1 MHRSVPTV
9 LRSFCVA
16 TVAVLALGA
25 CGDDGEPAASDR
37 SSDTTAAESGDPST
51 SGTDAERQG
60 GTDASDGHGDTA
72 VGTTGAPTG
81 SLTLDGETW
90 TLTYDAADP
99 NATCQILVGNTA
111 VVSGMRTPDGNRVDV
126 SVQDIPRD
134 NAIATYFADDETPA
148 WSAWTG
154 ESSEAPEW
162 SIDGST
168 VRLSGRWLDRLDPSQ
183 PEVDGDLEVTC

>member
-9 LRSFCVA
+9 LRTLGTA
-16 TVAVLALGA
+16 TAAVLVLGA
-25 CGDDGEPAASDR
+25 CGGDGDSASDG
-37 SSDTTAAESGDPST
+37 SIDTTAAEPGDSST
-51 SGTDAERQG
+51 SGTDGERQD
-60 GTDASDGHGDTA
+60 GTDATEGAGATGG
-72 VGTTGAPTG
+72 GTTGAPTG
-81 SLTLDGETW
+81 TLTLDGETW
-90 TLTYDAADP
+90 ALTYDAADP

-134 NAIATYFADDETPA
+134 NAIATYFDDDETPA